1 MEHPGDWLGRT
12 FAQLAAMLT
21 SDLDVGEYLA
31 TVADRGTEL
40 VAGAYI
46 GILLADEGGMLTA
59 VAASPDRVRII
70 ELLELQNWEGP
81 ALACYLHGERRVNV
95 VLDERTCS
103 ACPTFGSR
111 ALKEGLRVV
120 HALPMRLPEAV
131 IGVLTILDTRERTL
145 RRPLLELAQSLANLA
160 TVGVVQQRHGRQPT
174 YVADQLRASVD
185 QRVVIEQAKGFVAQR
200 LGVDID
206 TAFQLMRTHART
218 KSIRLGDLAHGI
230 VAAHVAPEELWRQGP
245 GQAGSTSRH
254 GATIVKTG
262 AA

>member
-1 MEHPGDWLGRT
+1 VEQPGDWLGRT

-111 ALKEGLRVV
+111 ALKEGFRVV
-120 HALPMRLPEAV
+120 HALPMRLPEAL

-185 QRVVIEQAKGFVAQR
+185 QRVVIEQAKGFVTQR

-218 KSIRLGDLAHGI
+218 NSVRLGDLAHGI
-230 VAAHVAPEELWRQGP
+230 VAAHVAPEELWQGP
-245 GQAGSTSRH
+245 GQAGLTSRH
-254 GATIVKTG
+254 DATIVKTG